1 MPPMQV
7 AALKGNTTT
16 YPEFLMSRE
25 SDNNSQVFNTEK
37 GGAGEGKQ
45 REGCSATV
53 RM

>member
-1 MPPMQV
+1 MQV

-25 SDNNSQVFNTEK
+25 IDNNSQVFNTETE
-37 GGAGEGKQ
+37 GAGEGKQ